1 MATQSLEDYLEAIYN
16 SLNRRGH
23 AKTNE
28 IAADLGV
35 KAPSVTEMFDKLRA
49 QGFINYKKYEG
60 VTLTDKGRKVARDV
74 SEVHENIK
82 KFLELLQVSPEQ
94 ADRDA
99 CKVEHSLSDES
110 ITQLNKF
117 IDFVEC
123 CPEDQARWLVHFEH
137 FSKHGE
143 LPPTCNNN
151 DQDGGDDFSKP

>member
-23 AKTNE
+23 ARTSE
-28 IAADLGV
+28 IASDLGV
-35 KAPSVTEMFDKLRA
+35 KAPSVTEMFDKLREK
-49 QGFINYKKYEG
+49 GFINYKKYEG
-60 VTLTDKGRKVARDV
+60 VTLTSQGKEVAKDV

-82 KFLELLQVSPEQ
+82 RFLELLRVSSEQ
-94 ADRDA
+94 ADKDA

-123 CPEDQARWLVHFEH
+123 CPADEAKWIKHFH
-137 FSKHGE
+137 YFSEHGE
-143 LPPTCNNN
+143 LPSGHRNKQP
-151 DQDGGDDFSKP
+151 KREE

>member
-28 IAADLGV
+28 IASDLGV

-49 QGFINYKKYEG
+49 EGFINYKKYEG
-60 VTLTDKGRKVARDV
+60 VTLTDRGRKVARDV

-82 KFLELLQVSPEQ
+82 EFLELLQVSPER

-123 CPEDQARWLVHFEH
+123 CPENQTRWLAHFEY
-137 FSKHGE
+137 FSEHGE
-143 LPPTCNNN
+143 LPPARSSD
-151 DQDGGDDFSKP
+151 DQNGGS

>member
-28 IAADLGV
+28 IASDLGV
-35 KAPSVTEMFDKLRA
+35 KAPSVTEMFDKLRKK
-49 QGFINYKKYEG
+49 GFINYEKYEG
-60 VTLTDKGRKVARDV
+60 VTLTKRGREVAKDV

-94 ADRDA
+94 ADEDA
-99 CKVEHSLSDES
+99 CKVEHSLSEES
-110 ITQLNKF
+110 IVQLNKF
-117 IDFVEC
+117 IDFVES
-123 CPEDQARWLVHFEH
+123 CPEGEARWLKHFDY

-143 LPPTCNNN
+143 LPPAT
-151 DQDGGDDFSKP
+151 GDKSHEQGE